1 MSTIVARIR
10 STASGNHAGALQAY
24 PCGERFPLIPP
35 SRSRLRPGC
44 SNRRQMINTVMRAWE
59 IFESEGLDRHRVTP
73 RRPIISL
80 RHIHKLKK
88 MRAARRAEREQR
100 PALWSLMYGQDDA
113 AERERDQRDAKLDQ
127 REGEVRMKELQ
138 VSIEKAINRAEV
150 DAKAKQRLQQMAM
163 AELRRRRKQP
173 PPA

>member
-1 MSTIVARIR
+1 M
-10 STASGNHAGALQAY
+10 
-24 PCGERFPLIPP
+24 
-35 SRSRLRPGC
+35 
-44 SNRRQMINTVMRAWE
+44 
-59 IFESEGLDRHRVTP
+59 
-73 RRPIISL
+73 
-80 RHIHKLKK
+80 K
-88 MRAARRAEREQR
+88 AARRAEREQR

-150 DAKAKQRLQQMAM
+150 DGKAKQRLHQMAM
-163 AELRRRRKQP
+163 AELRRRQKQP